1 MYIDLHAT
9 GTEGIRLDESL
20 ELADLKLAG
29 GEPLVVAQAHLRG
42 TVTRGPDGLDMR
54 ARLEAR
60 VSIPCSRCLES
71 YEIPIDSDFEL
82 ILVPDAAEFGVGE
95 SRMEQRESL
104 MFYAEGGRAEL
115 GTIVQ
120 EQIYLDLPLKPLCRP
135 DCQGLCP
142 TCGANRN
149 RLKCGCRSEQVDP
162 RLAPLLDL
170 KKKMDDSQG
179 R

>member
-1 MYIDLHAT
+1 
-9 GTEGIRLDESL
+9 L

-29 GEPLVVAQAHLRG
+29 GEALVVTEAHLRG
-42 TVTRGPDGLDMR
+42 RVTRGPDGVDLR

-60 VSIPCSRCLES
+60 ASIPCSRCLES
-71 YEIPIDSDFEL
+71 YEAPIESDFEL

-95 SRMEQRESL
+95 SRMERRGSL
-104 MFYAEGGRAEL
+104 MFYAKGGRAEL
-115 GTIVQ
+115 DAIVL
-120 EQIYLDLPLKPLCRP
+120 EQIYLNLPIKPLCRP

-149 RLKCGCRSEQVDP
+149 RLKCGCRSEELDP